1 MKEQIYKPII
11 RVDGI
16 KDSYY
21 VNWRKM
27 TIIPEINSSGRIH
40 FIIMTDKER
49 INLWENSIPEVERYA
64 KQKILV
70 KGNKAVT
77 YGRVRV
83 LVRGADG
90 TEQLVATVDKE
101 RHKSYTI
108 IDKPEKR
115 RKL

>member
-1 MKEQIYKPII
+1 MKENIYKPVI

-16 KDSYY
+16 KDYCHI
-21 VNWRKM
+21 NWHRM
-27 TIIPEINSSGRIH
+27 TIIPETNSSGRIH

-64 KQKILV
+64 KQKTVV

-77 YGRVRV
+77 FGRVRI
-83 LVRGADG
+83 LVRGIDG